1 MIGSI
6 GSRLRLVLQQPG
18 GGPDGGREN
27 APGVDGNGLPFV
39 DFVAYTSDERLSG
52 RVGLD
57 SSRLSDMLNV
67 HDEFVLVDALA
78 ERLPRGGSMVVSE
91 ILVRRDELPLVYAAG
106 PRGDR
111 AQRVPTQTH
120 RIVLR
125 SGRYLVAGRLHS
137 GHGEDPLASLRARS
151 PMVPLTDATIDF
163 RRGSDIVREP
173 SGTIVVNRELVD
185 WVREG
190 EPRGD
195 GSDVPWVPSRRG
207 ILDEVEAEVAG

>member
-1 MIGSI
+1 MIGAI
-6 GSRLRLVLQQPG
+6 GSRLRLVLRQPAG
-18 GGPDGGREN
+18 APWDSNPDGG
-27 APGVDGNGLPFV
+27 DGLPEV

-57 SSRLSDMLNV
+57 ASRLSDMLNA

-78 ERLPRGGSMVVSE
+78 ERLPQGGSMVVSE
-91 ILVRRDELPLVYAAG
+91 ILVERSELPLVYAAG

-111 AQRVPTQTH
+111 AQRVPTQAH

-125 SGRYLVAGRLHS
+125 AGRYLVSGRIHS
-137 GHGEDPLASLRARS
+137 GPGEDPLASLRARS
-151 PMVPLTDATIDF
+151 PMIPLTDAAIEF

-190 EPRGD
+190 NPRAD
-195 GSDVPWVPSRRG
+195 GADVPWVPNRRPRP
-207 ILDEVEAEVAG
+207 DDAGEDRAAV